1 MTVAT
6 ISFDGLTDREL
17 AALRASTLDQ
27 LQTATAEWERVV
39 SGDDRPEAT
48 MPLVETIHAA
58 ERRLDRINAELARRQ
73 RKAAA

>member
-1 MTVAT
+1 MIAPIVT
-6 ISFDGLTDREL
+6 FDGLTDRDL
-17 AALRASTLDQ
+17 VGLRASTVDQ